1 MYTKKVVVDVYGPD
15 MEEFVEHIMNHA
27 KTASQAFN
35 IDMEQ
40 DVHDHDS
47 HEDCGECY
55 DIHDNSRRA

>member
-1 MYTKKVVVDVYGPD
+1 

-40 DVHDHDS
+40 DVHDHDPD
-47 HEDCGECY
+47 EDCGECY